1 MAKIYQNDLA
11 QVLVE
16 KHGYSR
22 RKAQAFIISFVNVIQ
37 EGLEHDQMVKIK
49 GLGTVESA
57 DVSAR
62 ESVNVNT
69 GERLVIEGH
78 SKLSFLP
85 DNAMK
90 ELVNRPF
97 SQFETVVLNDG
108 VVFSDIED
116 TADEETV
123 EITPDEEAAVAT
135 NDEQP
140 DVPVAEVEPPP
151 AEEEEAVFVDEEKP
165 EPIEEKAPKPVAEED
180 PQPIEE
186 ETPEPVVEEAPQP
199 IEEETPEPV
208 VEEAPQPIEETPE
221 PVVEEVSTPVEEETP
236 EPVEENEPASMAASL
251 QSEPD
256 VVDDSHDSTATRS
269 GKGWMKWVACVL
281 LSLSVGFAGGYL
293 VGKSAQQAPKVAKAT
308 KAPQAPLS
316 PPEGGTID
324 STSTKTIVAPSGAE
338 GGASPSETEGGAS
351 ASASETMPEWER
363 YNQMHPRTRDGYY
376 YIMGFDHT
384 EVARQGDN
392 ARRIASRVLGGAD
405 MSCYIEVYNG
415 IEATTELE
423 AGTEVKIPKLEPKKT
438 VRRRLQQQNK

>member
-16 KHGYSR
+16 KHGYPR
-22 RKAQAFIISFVNVIQ
+22 RKAQAFISSFVGVIQ
-37 EGLEHDQMVKIK
+37 QGLEHDQMVKIK
-49 GLGTVESA
+49 GLGTFKIV

-116 TADEETV
+116 TLAEEVV
-123 EITPDEEAAVAT
+123 EDAVDEEAPAA
-135 NDEQP
+135 P
-140 DVPVAEVEPPP
+140 IAEVEPPA
-151 AEEEEAVFVDEEKP
+151 AEVEEPVFVDEEKP
-165 EPIEEKAPKPVAEED
+165 EPIEEKEPEPAVEEAPAPA
-180 PQPIEE
+180 EE
-186 ETPEPVVEEAPQP
+186 ETPEPMVEEAPAPAEEETLEPMVEEAPQP
-199 IEEETPEPV
+199 VEVETPEPAK
-208 VEEAPQPIEETPE
+208 EH
-221 PVVEEVSTPVEEETP
+221 
-236 EPVEENEPASMAASL
+236 EPAPMAAAL

-256 VVDDSHDSTATRS
+256 VVGDSHDITSTS
-269 GKGWMKWVACVL
+269 NGWMKWVACVL
-281 LSLSVGFAGGYL
+281 LSLAVGFAGGYL
-293 VGKSAQQAPKVAKAT
+293 VGKSAQQAAKVAK
-308 KAPQAPLS
+308 APLS

-324 STSTKTIVAPSGAE
+324 STSTKTIVAPQAPLSPPEGGTIDSMSTKTIVAPSGAE
-338 GGASPSETEGGAS
+338 GGAS
-351 ASASETMPEWER
+351 MPEWER

-376 YIMGFDHT
+376 YIMGFDHI

>member
-11 QVLVE
+11 QVLME
-16 KHGYSR
+16 KHGYPR
-22 RKAQAFIISFVNVIQ
+22 RKAQAFISSFVGVIQ
-37 EGLEHDQMVKIK
+37 QGLEHDQMVKIK
-49 GLGTVESA
+49 GLGTFKIV

-97 SQFETVVLNDG
+97 SQFETVVLNEG

-116 TADEETV
+116 TPAEEVV
-123 EITPDEEAAVAT
+123 EDAVDEEAPAA
-135 NDEQP
+135 P
-140 DVPVAEVEPPP
+140 IAEVEPTS
-151 AEEEEAVFVDEEKP
+151 AEVEEPVFVDEEKP
-165 EPIEEKAPKPVAEED
+165 EPIEEKAPEPVAEEEPHPTEEETPEPMVEET

-186 ETPEPVVEEAPQP
+186 ETPEPMVEEAPQP
-199 IEEETPEPV
+199 
-208 VEEAPQPIEETPE
+208 VE
-221 PVVEEVSTPVEEETP
+221 VETP
-236 EPVEENEPASMAASL
+236 EPVEENEPAPMAAAL

-256 VVDDSHDSTATRS
+256 VVGDSHDITSTS
-269 GKGWMKWVACVL
+269 NGWMKWVACVL
-281 LSLSVGFAGGYL
+281 LSLAVGFASGYL
-293 VGKSAQQAPKVAKAT
+293 VGKSAQQAP
-308 KAPQAPLS
+308 QAPMAPEAPVAPAS
-316 PPEGGTID
+316 PAEGDTID
-324 STSTKTIVAPSGAE
+324 ATSTKTIVAPEGAE
-338 GGASPSETEGGAS
+338 GGASPEGAEGGPPGG
-351 ASASETMPEWER
+351 SASETMPEWER

-376 YIMGFDHT
+376 YIMGFDHI

>member
-16 KHGYSR
+16 KHGYPR
-22 RKAQAFIISFVNVIQ
+22 RKAQAFISSFVGVIQ
-37 EGLEHDQMVKIK
+37 QGLEHDQMVKIK
-49 GLGTVESA
+49 GLGTFKIV

-97 SQFETVVLNDG
+97 SQFETVVLNEG

-116 TADEETV
+116 TLAEEVV
-123 EITPDEEAAVAT
+123 EDAVDEEAPAA
-135 NDEQP
+135 P
-140 DVPVAEVEPPP
+140 IAEVEPTS
-151 AEEEEAVFVDEEKP
+151 AEVEEPVFVDEEKP
-165 EPIEEKAPKPVAEED
+165 EPIEEKAPEPAVEEA
-180 PQPIEE
+180 PAPAEE
-186 ETPEPVVEEAPQP
+186 ETPEPMVEEAPAPAEEETPEPMVEEAPQP
-199 IEEETPEPV
+199 VEVETPEPAK
-208 VEEAPQPIEETPE
+208 EH
-221 PVVEEVSTPVEEETP
+221 
-236 EPVEENEPASMAASL
+236 EPAPMAAAL

-256 VVDDSHDSTATRS
+256 VVDDSHDITSTS
-269 GKGWMKWVACVL
+269 NGWMKWVACVL
-281 LSLSVGFAGGYL
+281 LSLAVGFAGGYL
-293 VGKSAQQAPKVAKAT
+293 VGKSVQQAPKVAKAT
-308 KAPQAPLS
+308 KDPKAPQAPLS

-324 STSTKTIVAPSGAE
+324 STSTKTIVAPEGAE
-338 GGASPSETEGGAS
+338 GGASSEGAEGGTPGV
-351 ASASETMPEWER
+351 SASETMPEWER